1 MARRLGE
8 MPRELG
14 RQIPEP
20 SEESKKILEKYR
32 ELFGEVLKFSE
43 VMKVLVVS
51 AKALPIN
58 LPEDTE

>member
-1 MARRLGE
+1 M
-8 MPRELG
+8 G